1 MFILLEIGDNKIS
14 VKAIDIFSVSMCI
27 LSTEF

>member
-1 MFILLEIGDNKIS
+1 MFILLEISDNKVS

-27 LSTEF
+27 LSTGF